1 VVSLLALTIATAGVM
16 VSISTFW
23 ALPTSLLSASAAAS
37 GIAWI
42 NSLGS
47 LSGYVCPSL
56 VGWIRDRTHSMT
68 PALLMLS
75 GCCFAAS
82 LGVVALGTTGASSM
96 VGNPAAPGTPGASN
110 QEIGVF

>member
-1 VVSLLALTIATAGVM
+1 M

-47 LSGYVCPSL
+47 LSGYLCPSL

-68 PALLMLS
+68 MALLMLS
-75 GCCFAAS
+75 GCCLAAS
-82 LGVVALGTTGASSM
+82 LAVAGLRNTTQASDSAAVRDATNAGTHGSSHH
-96 VGNPAAPGTPGASN
+96 
-110 QEIGVF
+110 EIGVFNER